1 MAEREKIH
9 NFVDVCL
16 PTNESESALFVFR
29 GNCGSWTCFSFQ
41 SFIPRFMG
49 CSVFWIER
57 ASLPS
62 ASHTSTVMMG
72 PDLNRISPS
81 FLLCHTN
88 SFTVSRSPS
97 SLMWV
102 PLNSAR
108 KWKNSIW
115 AKQCGTLLL
124 NVDNEKWISFS
135 ICAHRRSI
143 WESSSLLCVRTNL
156 HDVCCS
162 TVSNCWKLWYFIRE
176 SVRLDLVKWAVST
189 LNWTKIY
196 KWTSHTTELSQSV
209 MNTHHINSA
218 SCWWF
223 AERKII
229 RVIIQT
235 LSCVG
240 AKSE

>member
-1 MAEREKIH
+1 M
-9 NFVDVCL
+9 FVYLWTRVRVL
-16 PTNESESALFVFR
+16 YLYSEAIAVVEHVSVFRVSFLVLWAALFF
-29 GNCGSWTCFSFQ
+29 GSNEPLFQAPRTHQQLWWVQTWTAFLLPF
-41 SFIPRFMG
+41 
-49 CSVFWIER
+49 CS
-57 ASLPS
+57 ATPT
-62 ASHTSTVMMG
+62 H
-72 PDLNRISPS
+72 SPS
-81 FLLCHTN
+81 LAHQAAWCECLW
-88 SFTVSRSPS
+88 TVRE
-97 SLMWV
+97 
-102 PLNSAR
+102 NE
-108 KWKNSIW
+108 KNSIW

-135 ICAHRRSI
+135 ICAHRHSI